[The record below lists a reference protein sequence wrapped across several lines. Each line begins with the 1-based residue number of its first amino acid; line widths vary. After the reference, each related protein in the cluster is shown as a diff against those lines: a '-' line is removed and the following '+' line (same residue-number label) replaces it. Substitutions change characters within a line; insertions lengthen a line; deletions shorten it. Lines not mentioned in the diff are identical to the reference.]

1 MRFGI
6 IYIRK
11 HINVKSQQIIIIM
24 NKKKIAVLV
33 GSLRKESYNK
43 KIAQQLIRLAPEN
56 LEMEIVEIGN
66 LPHYNEDI
74 DQEQPPKEYV
84 DFRKIIGDA
93 EGFLFVTP
101 EYNRTISGVLK
112 NALDVASR
120 PYTKNMW
127 SGKPGAVVSVSM
139 SPLGGFGAN
148 HALRQAMV
156 VLNVALMP
164 TPEAYIGNVHKLFDA
179 EGNLVQDT
187 EKFLKNFIDSF
198 AKWTDRF

>member
-1 MRFGI
+1 
-6 IYIRK
+6 
-11 HINVKSQQIIIIM
+11 M

-43 KIAQQLIRLAPEN
+43 KIAQQLISLSPEN

-74 DQEQPPKEYV
+74 DQEQPHEEYV
-84 DFRKIIGDA
+84 KFRKKIEQAD
-93 EGFLFVTP
+93 GFLFVTP

-120 PYTKNMW
+120 PYGKNMW
-127 SGKPGAVVSVSM
+127 SGKPGAIVSVSK

-148 HALRQAMV
+148 LALRQPMMF
-156 VLNVALMP
+156 LNVLLMQN
-164 TPEAYIGNVHKLFDA
+164 PEAYIGNVHNLFDDK
-179 EGNLVQDT
+179 GNLVAET
-187 EKFLKNFIDSF
+187 EKFLTNFMASF
-198 AKWTDRF
+198 EKWTNKF